1 MIAHVSLYVKDYKKA
16 KKLYAAA
23 LGPLGYKLNMD
34 MPQWKAAGFM
44 EGGHTSF
51 WIVEKKRTLPGH
63 IALIGKSKAA
73 VQNFYKQALKNG
85 AKDNGGPG
93 FRTDYGP
100 NYYAA
105 FVLDQSGNN
114 IEACYFG
121 ARAPK
126 TKKK

>member
-23 LGPLGYKLNMD
+23 LKPLGYKLKMD
-34 MPQWKAAGFM
+34 MAAWKAAGFM

-63 IALIGKSKAA
+63 IALLGRSTQA
-73 VQNFYKQALKNG
+73 VDAFYKEARKNG
-85 AKDNGGPG
+85 GKDNGGPG

-105 FVLDQSGNN
+105 FILD
-114 IEACYFG
+114 
-121 ARAPK
+121 
-126 TKKK
+126 

>member
-1 MIAHVSLYVKDYKKA
+1 MIEHVGIHVSNYKKA
-16 KKLYAAA
+16 KKFYIAA
-23 LGPLGYKLNMD
+23 LKPLGYKNNMEHGE
-34 MPQWKAAGFM
+34 AAGFM

-51 WIVEKKRTLPGH
+51 WIAKKAKVVPMH
-63 IALIGKSKAA
+63 VAFAAKSKKEVQKFHAA
-73 VQNFYKQALKNG
+73 ALKAG

-100 NYYAA
+100 TYYAS
-105 FVLDQSGNN
+105 FVLDADKNN

-126 TKKK
+126 A